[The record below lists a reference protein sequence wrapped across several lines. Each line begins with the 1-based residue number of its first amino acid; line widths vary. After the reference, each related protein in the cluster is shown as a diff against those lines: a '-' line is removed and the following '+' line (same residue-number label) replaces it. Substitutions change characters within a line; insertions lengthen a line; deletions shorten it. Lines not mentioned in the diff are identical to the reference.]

1 MKGGDR
7 LKEKEDAVIAQERNL
22 KRKQGD
28 KILDTIGMVLLVSV
42 IVAFSFPY
50 SEIGETLEIQ
60 SSIYMPIS
68 FVAAILLWIIY
79 VIMWATHFKKYYL

>member
-1 MKGGDR
+1 MN
-7 LKEKEDAVIAQERNL
+7 EKEDSVTAKERDA

-50 SEIGETLEIQ
+50 SETGETLDIQ

-68 FVAAILLWIIY
+68 FIVATLLWGIY
-79 VIMWATHFKKYYL
+79 TTMWVTHFKKYYLKE